1 MKKLLAILLIL
12 SMLFSLTIAMTG
24 CDDSSD
30 RRRSS
35 SRRDRDD
42 DDDDDR
48 DDDDDDDDAA
58 GRGDEDVPSD
68 FPAGENSQA
77 SEATEPPVVAPT
89 RPSDYVEPFAL
100 FAMPIISDDTN
111 LSKNNVTDS
120 YGNKYDGPYF
130 DLCSYGY
137 ASGSGKYITEDA
149 TEFNLDGKYRYFS
162 GTFFTRDEQSED
174 YTIEF
179 MVYADDTLIFRSE
192 PISRKTK
199 AITFTIDI
207 GNCQVLRIAS
217 RSYDHTNTGTNP
229 GIILVNAMVTNEY
242 YGELTESA
250 EINHNLIP
258 LTDLHLYGTDSQAG
272 GDNISAGGVENAYGA
287 LYKGI
292 YLRLISWGNAS
303 GKDYDRQAYCEF
315 VNNGQY
321 RYLCGTIFARADQSE
336 DYTIEFMVYADDE
349 LVYSSGPM
357 DRGTKPIDFVV
368 EIGECDLIRVQ
379 TRTKDYTSVGSNP
392 GVYLFDA
399 FVSAEEP

>member
-30 RRRSS
+30 RRSSS

-162 GTFFTRDEQSED
+162 GTFFTR
-174 YTIEF
+174 
-179 MVYADDTLIFRSE
+179 
-192 PISRKTK
+192 
-199 AITFTIDI
+199 
-207 GNCQVLRIAS
+207 
-217 RSYDHTNTGTNP
+217 
-229 GIILVNAMVTNEY
+229 NE
-242 YGELTESA
+242 
-250 EINHNLIP
+250 
-258 LTDLHLYGTDSQAG
+258 
-272 GDNISAGGVENAYGA
+272 
-287 LYKGI
+287 
-292 YLRLISWGNAS
+292 
-303 GKDYDRQAYCEF
+303 
-315 VNNGQY
+315 
-321 RYLCGTIFARADQSE
+321 QSE

-399 FVSAEEP
+399 FVSTEEP

>member
-24 CDDSSD
+24 CEESSD
-30 RRRSS
+30 RRSSS

-58 GRGDEDVPSD
+58 GVADDWHEVPAD
-68 FPAGENSQA
+68 TDRENSA
-77 SEATEPPVVAPT
+77 VTEPPVVAPT

-100 FAMPIISDDTN
+100 FAMPIISEDTN
-111 LSKNNVTDS
+111 LRKDNVEDS
-120 YGNKYDGPYF
+120 YGNEYDGPYF

-137 ASGSGKYITEDA
+137 APGDDAYITEAA

-162 GTFFTRDEQSED
+162 GTFFTRDRQSED

-199 AITFTIDI
+199 AVNFTIDI
-207 GNCQVLRIAS
+207 GNCEILRIAS

-229 GIILVNAMVTNEY
+229 GIILVNALVTNEY
-242 YGELTESA
+242 YGDLTESA

-258 LTDLHLYGTDSQAG
+258 LTDLHLYGTDSSAG
-272 GDNISAGGVENAYGA
+272 GNNIHAGGVENAYGT

-292 YLRLISWGNAS
+292 YLSLVSWGNAS
-303 GKDYDRQAYCEF
+303 GKDYEKQAYCEF
-315 VNNGQY
+315 VNNGGY
-321 RYLCGTIFARADQSE
+321 RYLSGTIFARAGQSE

-349 LVYSSGPM
+349 LVYSSGPI
-357 DRGTKPIDFVV
+357 DRSTKPIDFVV
-368 EIGECDLIRVQ
+368 EVGECDLIRVQ
-379 TRTKDYTSVGSNP
+379 TRTKDYTSVGTNP
-392 GVYLFDA
+392 GIYLFDA
-399 FVSAEEP
+399 MVSVEAP

>member
-12 SMLFSLTIAMTG
+12 SMLFSLTIALTG

-30 RRRSS
+30 RRSSS

-42 DDDDDR
+42 DDDDDAPISAGR
-48 DDDDDDDDAA
+48 DDDHIDAPVDA
-58 GRGDEDVPSD
+58 EPGDFAV
-68 FPAGENSQA
+68 

-162 GTFFTRDEQSED
+162 GTFFTRAKQSEN

-179 MVYADDTLIFRSE
+179 MVYADDVLIFRSE

-199 AITFTIDI
+199 AIDFTIDI
-207 GNCQVLRIAS
+207 GNCDVLRITS
-217 RSYDHTNTGTNP
+217 RSYDYTSTGTNP
-229 GIILVNAMVTNEY
+229 GIILVNAHVLNDY
-242 YGELTESA
+242 SGRLTESA
-250 EINHNLIP
+250 EINHNLVP
-258 LTDLHLYGTDSQAG
+258 LTDLHLYGTDSRAG
-272 GDNISAGGVENAYGA
+272 GDNIDAGCVEDSYGT

-292 YLRLISWGNAS
+292 HLELVSWGTTG
-303 GKDYDRQAYCEF
+303 GKDYDKQAYCEF

-321 RYLCGTIFARADQSE
+321 RYLSGTIFTRPEQSE
-336 DYTIEFMVYADDE
+336 NYTIEFMVFADDE
-349 LVYSSGPM
+349 LVYSSGPI
-357 DRGTKPIDFVV
+357 DRSTKPIDFVV

-379 TRTKDYTSVGSNP
+379 TRTKDYTSTGTNP
-392 GVYLFDA
+392 GIFLINPM
-399 FVSAEEP
+399 VSEEKP